1 MSSYYPLKM
10 SSKNLYFYRTFHR
23 TKSQAWT
30 HSPRGKIT
38 KRGKATKQAWTQ
50 STRVNNQAWQSHET
64 SAAQGHETSADTRP
78 TNNKRDN
85 KSHDYQAWDD
95 THEYQASSRLT
106 MTRQGL
112 TVPLLATGVLYQVP
126 SKQFSSMQGSA
137 LNHSM
142 NKFFHVPKYSF
153 NEYFR
158 KQSPCMKTFQYKF
171 TPVTI
176 VLV

>member
-1 MSSYYPLKM
+1 MNKSIKANNCHHM
-10 SSKNLYFYRTFHR
+10 IHWKRVQKKHFYRTLHR
-23 TKSQAWT
+23 TITGVDTQSTRENNQAWQSHET
-30 HSPRGKIT
+30 SVD
-38 KRGKATKQAWTQ
+38 TQ

-64 SAAQGHETSADTRP
+64 SVAQGHETSADTRP
-78 TNNKRDN
+78 TNNKREN

-112 TVPLLATGVLYQVP
+112 TVPLLAIGVLYQVP

-142 NKFFHVPKYSF
+142 NK
-153 NEYFR
+153 
-158 KQSPCMKTFQYKF
+158 SPCA
-171 TPVTI
+171 I
-176 VLV
+176 V